1 MICPFCH
8 SENIEGADEC
18 ANCGQAL
25 YGLDLPGGGKGGPAA
40 PDFIHDPISR
50 LTKREPLS
58 VGPDYPVSMAV
69 KLMQTNGSNCVLVV
83 DADKLVGI
91 ITGTDIL
98 LKVAGPTVDL
108 NAVTCRQIMTADP
121 VTLHD
126 EDSIAIAVNA
136 MAGGS
141 LRHIP
146 ILRDDRPLGVI
157 DVNDAFSYISPNLV

>member
-1 MICPFCH
+1 
-8 SENIEGADEC
+8 
-18 ANCGQAL
+18 
-25 YGLDLPGGGKGGPAA
+25 
-40 PDFIHDPISR
+40 
-50 LTKREPLS
+50 
-58 VGPDYPVSMAV
+58 
-69 KLMQTNGSNCVLVV
+69 
-83 DADKLVGI
+83 
-91 ITGTDIL
+91 
-98 LKVAGPTVDL
+98 
-108 NAVTCRQIMTADP
+108 MTADP